1 MSLVASVIVKSIPHW
16 SIQCSSSDNYTVSYT
31 WQKIEKTLNTYKWIE
46 WKQMDGFEDALHLAM
61 GRARMCMRLTHHTP
75 LEKKIQKFAI
85 NNILIYLRIS
95 TQSLFMEDRCI
106 YVWCSY
112 TAHFVEI
119 ALFHPHVDFFLMVD
133 SSSSLPPALPWCTR
147 RMQHSMSA
155 RSHTGTSQPPHLA
168 LYVYIAD
175 IGA

>member
-16 SIQCSSSDNYTVSYT
+16 SIQCSSSDNYTVSYM

-46 WKQMDGFEDALHLAM
+46 WKQMDGLKMFCIWRWRRKNVYEAY
-61 GRARMCMRLTHHTP
+61 TSP
-75 LEKKIQKFAI
+75 LSGKKNPKFAI

-112 TAHFVEI
+112 TAHSVEI
-119 ALFHPHVDFFLMVD
+119 ALFHPHVDFFLMGD

-155 RSHTGTSQPPHLA
+155 SSHTGTSKPLHKTW
-168 LYVYIAD
+168 YVYIAD